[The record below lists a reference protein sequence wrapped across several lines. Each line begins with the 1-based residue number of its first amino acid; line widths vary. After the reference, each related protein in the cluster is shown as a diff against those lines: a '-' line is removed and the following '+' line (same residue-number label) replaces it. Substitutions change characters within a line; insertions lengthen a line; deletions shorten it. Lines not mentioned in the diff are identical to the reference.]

1 MEIIGSK
8 IKTEKGEGVI
18 ENIYLTELNLIMI
31 KVRFNNFSDTS
42 WVNYRLSELPEIKEL
57 ILKSNER

>member
-57 ILKSNER
+57 MFR